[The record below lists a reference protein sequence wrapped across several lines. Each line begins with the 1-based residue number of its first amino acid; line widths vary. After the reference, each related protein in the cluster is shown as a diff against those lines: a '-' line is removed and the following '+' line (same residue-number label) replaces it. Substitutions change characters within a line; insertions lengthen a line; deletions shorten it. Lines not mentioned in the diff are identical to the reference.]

1 MHEKNFR
8 RCVACRQSK
17 HQNDML
23 RLSRIN
29 GEIVFDYENRLGGRG
44 AYVCKNEDC
53 IKLAIKKRLF
63 NRSFKSNIPI
73 EVYENLE
80 EYAQNNK
87 LSWVCKE
94 IK

>member
-1 MHEKNFR
+1 
-8 RCVACRQSK
+8 
-17 HQNDML
+17 ML

-29 GEIVFDYENRLGGRG
+29 GEFVFDYENRLGGRG

-53 IKLAIKKRLF
+53 IKLVIKKRLF

-87 LSWVCKE
+87 LSGVCKE

>member
-1 MHEKNFR
+1 
-8 RCVACRQSK
+8 
-17 HQNDML
+17 ML

-29 GEIVFDYENRLGGRG
+29 GEFVFDYENRLGGRG

-63 NRSFKSNIPI
+63 NCSFKSNIPI

-87 LSWVCKE
+87 LSGVCKE

>member
-1 MHEKNFR
+1 
-8 RCVACRQSK
+8 
-17 HQNDML
+17 ML

-29 GEIVFDYENRLGGRG
+29 GEFVFDYENRLGGRG

-53 IKLAIKKRLF
+53 IKLVIKKRLF

-73 EVYENLE
+73 KVYENLE

-87 LSWVCKE
+87 LSGVCKE

>member
-1 MHEKNFR
+1 
-8 RCVACRQSK
+8 
-17 HQNDML
+17 ML

-29 GEIVFDYENRLGGRG
+29 GEFVFDYENRLGGRG

-53 IKLAIKKRLF
+53 IKLVIKKRLF